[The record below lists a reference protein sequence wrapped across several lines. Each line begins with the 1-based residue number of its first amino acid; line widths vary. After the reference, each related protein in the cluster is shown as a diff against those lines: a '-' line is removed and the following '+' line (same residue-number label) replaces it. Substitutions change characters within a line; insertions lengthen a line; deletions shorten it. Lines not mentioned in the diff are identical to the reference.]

1 MFIRVPVRSKTRAF
15 TLLEI
20 MISLVLSFFIVGI
33 LYLSYHMMENQFRNE
48 YQKQLSSLVLL
59 KSGLEM
65 DFFHADT
72 IIAEQKQLFIFKNG
86 KKSRYQFMEDA
97 ILKEV
102 NLENDTLFKGE
113 CSANFELVEKNNWV
127 QRLTISITTE
137 KEDVQMSFRKQYR
150 PNQKLKDKE
159 VSFEY

>member
-1 MFIRVPVRSKTRAF
+1 MLIRIPKLKKIKAF

-65 DFFHADT
+65 DFFYADT
-72 IIAEQKQLFIFKNG
+72 IIAEQKQLFVFHDG
-86 KKSRYQFMEDA
+86 KKSSYQFHEDA

-102 NLENDTLFKGE
+102 NLKSDTLFKGE
-113 CSANFELVEKNNWV
+113 CLAYFETIEKESWV
-127 QRLTISITTE
+127 RRLTLKIKTE
-137 KEDVQMSFRKQYR
+137 KEEVQMAFNKCYR
-150 PNQKLKDKE
+150 PNQKLKQKE
-159 VSFEY
+159 IRFEY